1 MTPLFYWLKNM
12 KESLVSV
19 IIPTFNRSSMIK
31 EALESVLVQDYR
43 GFEIILVDDGSTD
56 DTLEVLDAYKKDIR
70 LLTQPNKGVSAA
82 RNAGVA
88 CSNGDF
94 LAFLDSDDTWLPE
107 KLSEQVKFFNSNKDA
122 LICQTQEKW
131 IRNGV
136 RVNQKNR
143 HTKLSGMIFKASVS
157 MCLVSPSAVML
168 KRSLFERMGGFDE
181 RLPACEDYDLW
192 LRIGCRHPVS
202 LLNRELIIKRG
213 GHDDQLSRAPGLDK
227 YRIQSLVK
235 IIKENILS
243 SDQEFVV
250 KKVLKK
256 KCEIYGNGCLKRGR
270 REEADYYLS
279 LAVDVG

>member
-1 MTPLFYWLKNM
+1 M
-12 KESLVSV
+12 V
-19 IIPTFNRSSMIK
+19 K
-31 EALESVLVQDYR
+31 EAVESVLAQDYR
-43 GFEIILVDDGSTD
+43 GFEIILIDDGSTD
-56 DTLEVLDAYKKDIR
+56 DTLEVLGAYKKDIR
-70 LLTQPNKGVSAA
+70 LLTQPNRGVSAA
-82 RNAGVA
+82 RNAGAA

-94 LAFLDSDDTWLPE
+94 LAFLDSDDIWLPE

-131 IRNGV
+131 IRNGI
-136 RVNQKNR
+136 RVNPKNR
-143 HTKLSGMIFKASVS
+143 HTKLSGMIFKPSVS

-168 KRSLFERMGGFDE
+168 KRSLFESMGGFDE
-181 RLPACEDYDLW
+181 ALPACEDYDLW
-192 LRIGCRHPVS
+192 LRIGCRHPVF

-227 YRIQSLVK
+227 YRIQSLIK

-243 SDQEFVV
+243 SDQKSVV
-250 KKVLKK
+250 KRVLKK

-279 LAVDVG
+279 LAAGPNLFLSEP